1 MRSQILLGPPRPKPP
16 VLVLITTTPDLQV
29 IKFETNVRW
38 LITQQDVARILLYQ
52 ILLGRFHPKPPALV
66 LITTIPEV
74 QVFNVDKNVSWL
86 ITQQLIFTKECQ
98 FFEDSREVKRL
109 EQSW

>member
-1 MRSQILLGPPRPKPP
+1 M
-16 VLVLITTTPDLQV
+16 
-29 IKFETNVRW
+29 RW
-38 LITQQDVARILLYQ
+38 LITQQDVARILLSQ
-52 ILLGRFHPKPPALV
+52 ILLGRFHSKAPALV

-86 ITQQLIFTKECQ
+86 ITQQLIFTKECL
-98 FFEDSREVKRL
+98 FFEDAHEVKRL